1 MCTDCKLVPDL
12 AARFDEW
19 REKYYAVQATTRTAK
34 KSTYV
39 NPMVLN
45 DEYVED
51 DMDGD
56 VDGNDADTPS
66 SGVGD
71 DVGGA
76 ELASEKLPP
85 VDETVSFQLLCLTAG
100 SWPVGPQTPATAA
113 AAGGGR
119 SAVAAPTAANQLLD
133 DTAVLAAGFALP
145 APLERWRGA
154 FETFYTESFS
164 GRKVTWCVELPES
177 AWLPRH
183 LELV

>member
-1 MCTDCKLVPDL
+1 MAGDLIKYIDDKDIFMHFTSRLMAKRLIQGGSDSPSSLELEEALIRILRPTCGHDFASRLQRMCTDCKLVPDL

-45 DEYVED
+45 DEYIED

-76 ELASEKLPP
+76 
-85 VDETVSFQLLCLTAG
+85 VGDFGAG
-100 SWPVGPQTPATAA
+100 
-113 AAGGGR
+113 AGAEPG
-119 SAVAAPTAANQLLD
+119 V
-133 DTAVLAAGFALP
+133 
-145 APLERWRGA
+145 LER
-154 FETFYTESFS
+154 
-164 GRKVTWCVELPES
+164 L
-177 AWLPRH
+177 L
-183 LELV
+183 